1 MTELSRRSLIATSLA
16 ASAVPAIPALARVGA
31 APMPYGAVPSA
42 RQWRW
47 HGREQY
53 AFVHFSINT
62 FTDKEWGFGDEDS
75 KLFNPSD
82 FDADQIV
89 AAAKAG
95 GLEGLILTAKHHDG
109 FCLWPTTR
117 TEHCIRNS
125 PYKDGKGDIVREMAD
140 ACRRAKLPFGV
151 YLSPWD
157 RNHAEYGR
165 PAYVDYFRAQLTE
178 LCTRYGE
185 LFEVW
190 FDGANGGDG
199 YYGGARE
206 ARKIDA
212 PRYYD
217 WPSIVA
223 LVHKLQPDAC
233 TFDPLGADIRWVGN
247 EDGVAGDPCWPT
259 MPNKPY
265 DQKEGNSGVRGGAL
279 WWPAETDVSI
289 RPGWFYHADEDSKVK
304 GPERLVRLYDE
315 LVGRGTNL
323 NLNIPPDRRGRIPDQ
338 DVKILKS
345 FGDAI
350 RATFARDLAQGAVA
364 HASHSRG
371 PGFEPARVLD
381 GNRESYWAS
390 PDGVT
395 DPTLT
400 LDLKPGTRFDVIRLR
415 EYLPLGV
422 RVTRFAV
429 DAEFDGSWRTLAE
442 HECISCAARHPA
454 RRADRTAPRAVARDR
469 GAGLPG
475 DQRIRAV
482 PGSRTGAGAG
492 DRVDRSQHSRRDQMD
507 DRIGQRARR
516 GEAARQRGGE
526 HLGPAKPDAGNTGPC
541 DRRSGRRY
549 DSGGVQPHTLASGDD
564 GCGAAQRLYRRNELG
579 WHQLGTW
586 REWRIL
592 EYRLCVVDPADR
604 LRQGSIRTVPA
615 TDLFRTGGARRTACD
630 SWHRRVHHPTL
641 IFSASIV
648 WEGVSRCRTRLRPRA
663 RDPSPRQAPNIALGM
678 LVSPIG

>member
-1 MTELSRRSLIATSLA
+1 MTEISRRSLLATGLA
-16 ASAVPAIPALARVGA
+16 AGTLATAPALAAPRTAPPKPYSAVPSP
-31 APMPYGAVPSA
+31 

-62 FTDKEWGFGDEDS
+62 FTDKEWGYGDES
-75 KLFNPSD
+75 PKLFNPTD

-95 GLEGLILTAKHHDG
+95 GLRGLILTAKHHDG
-109 FCLWPTTR
+109 FCLWPTTL

-140 ACRRAKLPFGV
+140 ACRRAGLPFGL

-157 RNHAEYGR
+157 RNHADYGR
-165 PAYVDYFRAQLTE
+165 PAYVEYYRAQLTE

-223 LVHKLQPDAC
+223 LVHRLQPDAC

-259 MPNKPY
+259 MPNEPY
-265 DQKEGNSGVRGGAL
+265 DQKSGNAGVRDGAI

-304 GPERLVRLYDE
+304 SPERLIRLHDE
-315 LVGRGTNL
+315 SVGRGTNL

-350 RATFARDLAQGAVA
+350 RATFARDLAQSAVA

-371 PGFEPARVLD
+371 PNFEAAHVLD
-381 GNRESYWAS
+381 GDRETYWS
-390 PDGVT
+390 TPDGVT
-395 DPTLT
+395 SPELI
-400 LDLKPGTRFDVIRLR
+400 LDLKPGTEFDVIRLR

-429 DAEFDGSWRTLAE
+429 DAELNGTWRTLGE
-442 HECISCAARHPA
+442 HECISAQRIIRLPTPIAPRRVRLRIIEAPVCPAISEFALFRSVAPVPVPPIVSSDPSVLDTSGWRIVEASAPDAERLLDNDAATIWLQPAPTHGRPA
-454 RRADRTAPRAVARDR
+454 RVTIDLGKPVELAGFSLTPSRQVMTGAAPPKGYVAETSDD
-469 GAGLPG
+469 GTNWKPAASGEFSNIAYALST
-475 DQRIRAV
+475 QRIAFAV
-482 PGSRTGAGAG
+482 PR
-492 DRVDRSQHSRRDQMD
+492 Q
-507 DRIGQRARR
+507 ARYLR
-516 GEAARQRGGE
+516 LTFAETA
-526 HLGPAKPDAGNTGPC
+526 
-541 DRRSGRRY
+541 
-549 DSGGVQPHTLASGDD
+549 V
-564 GCGAAQRLYRRNELG
+564 AAQRLAIAG
-579 WHQLGTW
+579 IGGFT
-586 REWRIL
+586 
-592 EYRLCVVDPADR
+592 
-604 LRQGSIRTVPA
+604 A
-615 TDLFRTGGARRTACD
+615 TR
-630 SWHRRVHHPTL
+630 
-641 IFSASIV
+641 
-648 WEGVSRCRTRLRPRA
+648 
-663 RDPSPRQAPNIALGM
+663 
-678 LVSPIG
+678 

>member
-16 ASAVPAIPALARVGA
+16 ASAIPSIPALARAGA
-31 APMPYGAVPSA
+31 APKPYGAVPSP

-62 FTDKEWGFGDEDS
+62 FTDKEWGFGDEDP

-95 GLEGLILTAKHHDG
+95 GLGGVILTAKHHDG
-109 FCLWPTTR
+109 FCLWPTR
-117 TEHCIRNS
+117 LTEHCIRNS
-125 PYKDGKGDIVREMAD
+125 PYKGGKGDIVRELAD

-157 RNHAEYGR
+157 RNHPEYGR
-165 PAYVDYFRAQLTE
+165 PAYVEYYRAQLTE

-223 LVHKLQPDAC
+223 LVHKLQPNAC

-304 GPERLVRLYDE
+304 SPERLVRLYDE
-315 LVGRGTNL
+315 SVGRGTNL

-371 PGFEPARVLD
+371 AGLEPARVLD
-381 GNRESYWAS
+381 GNRETYWAA

-415 EYLPLGV
+415 EYLPLGI

-429 DAEFDGSWRTLAE
+429 DAEIDGKWRTLAE
-442 HECISCAARHPA
+442 HACISAQRVIRLGTPIAPRRVRLRVLEAPVSPA
-454 RRADRTAPRAVARDR
+454 ISEFALFRAVAPEPVPTIVSTDPSVLDVTRWTIVSASAPGAEKLLDNEAASIWAQPRPTPETPARVTVDLGADTILAGFSLTPSRQVMTDAAPPKGYIAETSRDGTNWEP
-469 GAGLPG
+469 GASGEFSNIAYALST
-475 DQRIRAV
+475 QRIAFARARAARFLRLTFAEPAV
-482 PGSRTGAGAG
+482 P
-492 DRVDRSQHSRRDQMD
+492 
-507 DRIGQRARR
+507 
-516 GEAARQRGGE
+516 AARLAIAGIGGFI
-526 HLGPAKPDAGNTGPC
+526 A
-541 DRRSGRRY
+541 
-549 DSGGVQPHTLASGDD
+549 
-564 GCGAAQRLYRRNELG
+564 
-579 WHQLGTW
+579 
-586 REWRIL
+586 
-592 EYRLCVVDPADR
+592 
-604 LRQGSIRTVPA
+604 
-615 TDLFRTGGARRTACD
+615 
-630 SWHRRVHHPTL
+630 
-641 IFSASIV
+641 
-648 WEGVSRCRTRLRPRA
+648 PR
-663 RDPSPRQAPNIALGM
+663 
-678 LVSPIG
+678 

>member
-16 ASAVPAIPALARVGA
+16 ASAVPAIPALARAGA
-31 APMPYGAVPSA
+31 APKPYGAVPSP

-62 FTDKEWGFGDEDS
+62 FTDKEWGFGDEDP
-75 KLFNPSD
+75 KLFDPKD

-157 RNHAEYGR
+157 RNHPEYGR
-165 PAYVDYFRAQLTE
+165 PAYVEYFRAQLTE

-223 LVHKLQPDAC
+223 LVHKLQPNAC

-304 GPERLVRLYDE
+304 SPERLIRLYDE
-315 LVGRGTNL
+315 SVGRGTNL

-381 GNRESYWAS
+381 GNRETYWAA
-390 PDGVT
+390 PDGAT
-395 DPTLT
+395 SPTLT

-442 HECISCAARHPA
+442 HECISAQRVIRLDAPIAPRRVRLRIVEAPVCPA
-454 RRADRTAPRAVARDR
+454 IGEFALFRAVAPVPVAAIVSTDPSVLDVTRWTIVSASAPGAEKLLDNEAASIWVQPSPTPGAPAHVTVDLGADTLLAGFSLTPSRQVMTGAAPPKGYIAETSRDGTNWEP
-469 GAGLPG
+469 GANGEFSNIAYALST
-475 DQRIRAV
+475 QRIAFANARSARFLRLTFSEPAV
-482 PGSRTGAGAG
+482 T
-492 DRVDRSQHSRRDQMD
+492 
-507 DRIGQRARR
+507 
-516 GEAARQRGGE
+516 AARLAIAGIGGF
-526 HLGPAKPDAGNTGPC
+526 
-541 DRRSGRRY
+541 
-549 DSGGVQPHTLASGDD
+549 
-564 GCGAAQRLYRRNELG
+564 
-579 WHQLGTW
+579 
-586 REWRIL
+586 I
-592 EYRLCVVDPADR
+592 
-604 LRQGSIRTVPA
+604 A
-615 TDLFRTGGARRTACD
+615 TR
-630 SWHRRVHHPTL
+630 
-641 IFSASIV
+641 
-648 WEGVSRCRTRLRPRA
+648 
-663 RDPSPRQAPNIALGM
+663 
-678 LVSPIG
+678 